1 MFKRSLV
8 ALFVSL
14 TVVLSLLCSTV
25 YIPVSAAST
34 SEMRNEISD
43 LEKKSEKIEQEIA
56 QLKKDKAEQNELKK
70 KLDQQIAVTQEEIS
84 ACTKLISSYKS
95 EISQYE
101 ADIKEKEAEIEDTKF
116 LFRQRMRSIYMSGST
131 NNDLMVLLDA
141 ESFSDYLALSQVSK
155 TVAAHDKKIVNTI
168 TTAIEDINKSKKA
181 INEKMEAQNEIKKSL
196 ANKQAKLKA
205 QQSEVNS
212 VIASINS
219 NQSDLEAKNKSYEAA
234 IDKLEDEIQAALR
247 AAAAASSGGGGS
259 KNPVFTSGTFTWPVP
274 GFYNITSYY
283 GYRVNPVSGIYKLH
297 GGVDIASAGI
307 YGKPIVAA
315 ADGVV
320 ISAGYNTGG
329 FGNWVMINHGTH
341 GGNQFATIYG
351 HMCSSP
357 VVSNGQTVKAGQT
370 LGYVGSTGNSTGNH
384 LHFEVRVNG
393 NRVNPMSYFSRAS

>member
-1 MFKRSLV
+1 MFKRGLL
-8 ALFVSL
+8 AFLVSL
-14 TVVLSLLCSTV
+14 TVVVSLLFSTV
-25 YIPVSAAST
+25 YMPVSAAST
-34 SEMRNEISD
+34 SEMRNEIND

-56 QLKKDKAEQNELKK
+56 QLKKDKAEQNALKK

-84 ACTKLISSYKS
+84 ACTKLISRYKS

-101 ADIKEKEAEIEDTKF
+101 AEIKAKEAEIDDTKF

-168 TTAIEDINKSKKA
+168 TNAIEDINKSKKA

-234 IDKLEDEIQAALR
+234 INKLENEIQAALR
-247 AAAAASSGGGGS
+247 AAAAAASGGSGT
-259 KNPVFTSGTFTWPVP
+259 KNPVFTSGRFTWPVP

-283 GYRVNPVSGIYKLH
+283 GYRVNPVSGVYKLH
-297 GGVDIASAGI
+297 GGIDIASAGI

-320 ISAGYNTGG
+320 IAAGYNTGG

-393 NRVNPMSYFSRAS
+393 DRVNPMSYFSRAS

>member
-25 YIPVSAAST
+25 YTPVSAAST

-131 NNDLMVLLDA
+131 NNDLLVLLDA
-141 ESFSDYLALSQVSK
+141 EDFSDYLALSEVSR
-155 TVAAHDKKIVNTI
+155 TISAHDKKIVNEI
-168 TTAIEDINKSKKA
+168 VDAISLINKSQKA
-181 INEKMEAQNEIKKSL
+181 INEKMAAQNEIKKSL
-196 ANKQAKLKA
+196 ANEQAKLKN
-205 QQSEVNS
+205 QQSEING
-212 VIASINS
+212 VIATID
-219 NQSDLEAKNKSYEAA
+219 SDKSALEAKNKTYEAA
-234 IDKLEDEIQAALR
+234 INKLEKEVQAAL
-247 AAAAASSGGGGS
+247 AAASSSG
-259 KNPVFTSGTFTWPVP
+259 KNPVFKSGKFTWPVP

-297 GGVDIASAGI
+297 GGIDIASAGI
-307 YGKPIVAA
+307 YGKAIVAA

-320 ISAGYNTGG
+320 VSAGWNSGG
-329 FGNWVMINHGTH
+329 FGNWVVINHGTS
-341 GGNQFATIYG
+341 GGNQFATLYA
-351 HMCSSP
+351 HMCRAP
-357 VVSNGQTVKAGQT
+357 IVSAGQSVSAGQT
-370 LGYVGSTGNSTGNH
+370 IGYVGSTGNSTGNH

-393 NRVNPMSYFSRAS
+393 GRVNPMSYFSKAN

>member
-1 MFKRSLV
+1 MFKRGLL
-8 ALFVSL
+8 AFLVSL
-14 TVVLSLLCSTV
+14 TVVVSLLFSTV
-25 YIPVSAAST
+25 YMPVSAAST
-34 SEMRNEISD
+34 SEMRNEIND

-56 QLKKDKAEQNELKK
+56 QLKKDKAEQNALKK

-84 ACTKLISSYKS
+84 ACTKLISRYKS

-101 ADIKEKEAEIEDTKF
+101 AEIKAKEAEIDDTKF

-168 TTAIEDINKSKKA
+168 TNAIEDINKSKKA

-234 IDKLEDEIQAALR
+234 INKLENEIQAALR
-247 AAAAASSGGGGS
+247 AAAAAASGGSGT
-259 KNPVFTSGTFTWPVP
+259 KNPVFTSGRFTWPVP

-297 GGVDIASAGI
+297 GGIDIASAGI

-320 ISAGYNTGG
+320 IAAGYNTGG

-393 NRVNPMSYFSRAS
+393 DRVNPMSYFSRAS